1 MIDLSVRSQ
10 HVCSTRI
17 SITENTCHFSTIH
30 VEHLWALGKKTFGF
44 FPIISSQNMV
54 NTPIFL
60 SNSSIQPEKKAW
72 ALYTKI
78 SGIRPEFFQLSGKS
92 GIRPD
97 SKKHYPGTPSS
108 VDCVVVGVLIQWKIL
123 QWESVRRSFR
133 LVLFS
138 PTSNISTSRGIAF
151 HLTSTRCCQVLW
163 QAFWLDL

>member
-1 MIDLSVRSQ
+1 MCVQQEFRLPKTLVIFQPYTMSILGLLEKRLSAS
-10 HVCSTRI
+10 
-17 SITENTCHFSTIH
+17 
-30 VEHLWALGKKTFGF
+30 
-44 FPIISSQNMV
+44 FPSYQDKIWW
-54 NTPIFL
+54 TPLFIL
-60 SNSSIQPEKKAW
+60 RNSSIEHE
-72 ALYTKI
+72 KI
-78 SGIRPEFFQLSGKS
+78 SGIRPDFFQLSGKS

-138 PTSNISTSRGIAF
+138 PTSNISTSRSIAF
-151 HLTSTRCCQVLW
+151 HLTSIRCCHVLW